1 MNSTHIIHGRLF
13 PSTQSE
19 SVKAELHCMDDGS
32 LELRAQETKV
42 FSPDALV
49 SISDRL
55 GNIPRKLT
63 FENGYVFETSD
74 IDHIDQIFA
83 NNVSKIGF
91 FAHKFENLRAGP
103 LIVIVLA
110 VFACGYLLYQFGL
123 PLAAKIAAHQ
133 TPDFLAEKLDSTTLS
148 GLDKI
153 VTSESK
159 LTAERQELYRVEFD
173 KLVEQARNL
182 DPDLSGNYNLQFRDG
197 GQIGANAFA
206 LPGGTIVAT
215 DQFID
220 LTESIE
226 EVTAVLAHEI
236 GHVDLKHGLQQI
248 YRSIGIYLVIGMIS
262 GGGIDLTE
270 EVLGQ
275 GAILLQLN
283 ASRGFESESDKFAIK
298 LLKSMN
304 KDPSVL
310 ATILERLTSQNCSD
324 YECDDGPEWLSSHP
338 ASKERIKAITEQS
351 R

>member
-1 MNSTHIIHGRLF
+1 MSSSQVIHGRLF
-13 PSTQSE
+13 PSIQSE
-19 SVKAELHCMDDGS
+19 SVEAELHCMNDGS
-32 LELRAQETKV
+32 IELRSEETKV
-42 FSPDALV
+42 FSRNDLIN
-49 SISDRL
+49 ISDRL

-63 FENGYVFETSD
+63 FKNGYVFESAEND
-74 IDHIDQIFA
+74 LIDQVFRE
-83 NNVSKIGF
+83 NVGKIGF
-91 FAHKFENLRAGP
+91 LANKFEKFRTGP
-103 LIVIVLA
+103 LIVVVLA
-110 VFACGYLLYQFGL
+110 VFACGYLLYQFAL

-133 TPDFLAEKLDSTTLS
+133 TPEFITEKLDSTTLS
-148 GLDKI
+148 GLDQI
-153 VTSESK
+153 VTGESK

-173 KLVEQARNL
+173 KLVDQARKL
-182 DPDLSGNYNLQFRDG
+182 DPDLSGDYNLQFRDG

-270 EVLGQ
+270 EILGQ

-283 ASRGFESESDKFAIK
+283 ASRGFESESDEYAIK
-298 LLKSMN
+298 LLKSLD
-304 KDPSVL
+304 KDPKVL
-310 ATILERLTSQNCSD
+310 ADILDRLTSQHCELD
-324 YECDDGPEWLSSHP
+324 ECDDGPEWLSSHP
-338 ASKERIKAITEQS
+338 ASKERIKAIIDHS

>member
-1 MNSTHIIHGRLF
+1 MSISQIIHGRLF

-19 SVKAELHCMDDGS
+19 SVEAELHCLDDGS
-32 LELRAQETKV
+32 LELKAEEIKV
-42 FSPDALV
+42 FSRDDLV

-63 FENGYVFETSD
+63 FENGYVFETAEND
-74 IDHIDQIFA
+74 LIDQMLQD
-83 NNVSKIGF
+83 NVGKIGF
-91 FAHKFENLRAGP
+91 FANKFEKLRAGP

-123 PLAAKIAAHQ
+123 PFAAKIAAHK
-133 TPDFLAEKLDSTTLS
+133 TPNFITEKLDSTTLS
-148 GLDKI
+148 GLDQI
-153 VTSESK
+153 VTGKSK
-159 LTAERQELYRVEFD
+159 LSAERQELFRDEFD
-173 KLVEQARNL
+173 KLVTQARKL
-182 DPDLSGNYNLQFRDG
+182 DPDLSGDFNLQFRDG

-236 GHVDLKHGLQQI
+236 GHVDLKHGLQQV
-248 YRSIGIYLVIGMIS
+248 YRSVGIYLIVGMIS

-270 EVLGQ
+270 EILGQ
-275 GAILLQLN
+275 GAVLLQLN
-283 ASRGFESESDKFAIK
+283 ASRGFESESDEYAIK
-298 LLKSMN
+298 LLKSLD
-304 KDPSVL
+304 KDPEAL
-310 ATILERLTSQNCSD
+310 ATILERITSQHCKED
-324 YECDDGPEWLSSHP
+324 ECEDGPEWLSSHP
-338 ASKERIKAITEQS
+338 ASKERIKAIIEQS

>member
-1 MNSTHIIHGRLF
+1 MSSSYVIHGRLF

-19 SVKAELHCMDDGS
+19 SVEAALHCLNDGS
-32 LELRAQETKV
+32 LELRSEETKV
-42 FSPDALV
+42 FSHNDLI

-63 FENGYVFETSD
+63 FGNGYVFETIEND
-74 IDHIDQIFA
+74 LIDQIFRGD
-83 NNVSKIGF
+83 VGKVGF
-91 FAHKFENLRAGP
+91 FANKFEKLRAGP
-103 LIVIVLA
+103 MIVIVLA
-110 VFACGYLLYQFGL
+110 VFACGYLLYQFAL
-123 PLAAKIAAHQ
+123 PFAAKIAAHQ
-133 TPDFLAEKLDSTTLS
+133 TPEFITEKLDSTTLS
-148 GLDKI
+148 GLDQI
-153 VTSESK
+153 VTGESK
-159 LTAERQELYRVEFD
+159 LTAECQELYRAEFD
-173 KLVEQARNL
+173 KLVDQARNL
-182 DPDLSGNYNLQFRDG
+182 NPDLSGDYNLQFRDG

-226 EVTAVLAHEI
+226 EVSAVLAHEI

-248 YRSIGIYLVIGMIS
+248 YRSVGVYLIIGMIS

-270 EVLGQ
+270 EILGQ

-283 ASRGFESESDKFAIK
+283 ASRGFESESDEFAIN

-304 KDPSVL
+304 KDPSAL
-310 ATILERLTSQNCSD
+310 ATILERLTSQSCAED
-324 YECDDGPEWLSSHP
+324 ECEDGPEWLSSHP
-338 ASKERIKAITEQS
+338 ASKERIKAITDQS